1 MCNESHQKPGD
12 TAARMF
18 HAKKTQRIICTGT
31 QHWRAAEN
39 DLHFREEATQ
49 ILVGLGIPTDRI
61 EQLEGKNTSQEMQN
75 LQLWIQQQPNPA
87 LRVGIVTSAYHLSRA
102 MRLAAFNGVVAEGIP
117 ANFRSPA
124 LAESPSWVIP
134 SAENLRNS
142 AIAIKEYLAGLIGR

>member
-75 LQLWIQQQPNPA
+75 LQLWIQQQPNPC
-87 LRVGIVTSAYHLSRA
+87 LLYTSPSPRDATLSR
-102 MRLAAFNGVVAEGIP
+102 M
-117 ANFRSPA
+117 
-124 LAESPSWVIP
+124 PS
-134 SAENLRNS
+134 SA
-142 AIAIKEYLAGLIGR
+142 